1 MGRIGRYRIGAAPF
15 CPFAVTDHKL
25 FFTPHASTGMPLAP
39 GDDAPTVTAPNQDGE
54 TVSLAPAEPTVLY
67 FYPKDDTPGCTVEAN
82 QFQRERETYA
92 DAGVDVYGV
101 STDDVDS
108 HRSFCESEGL
118 EFDLLADPDAE
129 LAAAFDVELRNGKPA
144 RTTFLLA
151 DGEVQAVYEG
161 VDPDGH
167 AREVLRDALE
177 DGLVTLPE

>member
-1 MGRIGRYRIGAAPF
+1 
-15 CPFAVTDHKL
+15 
-25 FFTPHASTGMPLAP
+25 MPLETGDNAP
-39 GDDAPTVTAPNQDGE
+39 SVTAPNQDGE
-54 TVSLAPAEPTVLY
+54 PVSLTFEEPTVLY

-82 QFQRERETYA
+82 QFQRERETYR

-108 HRSFCESEGL
+108 HRSFCDAEGL

-129 LAAAFDVELRNGKPA
+129 IAETFGVQLRDGKTA

-151 DGEVQAVYEG
+151 DGEVKAVYEG
-161 VDPDGH
+161 VDADGH
-167 AREVLRDALE
+167 ARSVLLDALD